1 MTEGAGFTHNSA
13 AHGSTVG
20 IQAEAVH
27 NSNVYIVPP
36 EASPE
41 DKYKVGLRFL
51 ENGVPSRARD
61 LITEAIANGHRNA
74 EVRCHWVLA
83 MLSKRAFHDL
93 DTEERNQLHQASR
106 EVGSYADGVWK
117 TALQVVFD
125 LLAALGDGD
134 ADGANESVLKRLQ
147 DLPLSQRDLII
158 HHLDLVLTGGMKD
171 SLWARTRGLAET
183 HRHSNDR
190 SRRVWAY
197 FEPVPIG
204 PRSELPQAND
214 AHGARDRIG
223 ALVAVFVVT
232 TGFLWIPVVIA
243 QPVAAVVKLLVAL
256 GAGLAAAHFGRQWWY
271 REHRLKAKDE
281 HLSWCANNPLS
292 AGEGFTNRVHLSF
305 SYYFGTRL
313 PAGCDAQQWLAH
325 TAGIRNSLVAEIAF
339 LYRESRISVGRVDW
353 LIRHLAEDVRD
364 RYNNGTLFA
373 YRQQYRT
380 SAETKAIC
388 VIALTVLGIIAVD
401 AVIAALGNSPNLL
414 LSLLAVFGAA
424 WSGRRATSL
433 WLHMDSE
440 ERRFAE
446 ELREH
451 EERLSARQ
459 VEYQCWK
466 TYLDAMRPTET
477 EMETWLT
484 CDKTLFVDEVLRH
497 YQLSWRDIITHTI
510 LMTPAHPY
518 RRAREKGGP
527 WRYSRYHLRL
537 FLVTRDG
544 VREVNAEFDLADS
557 TRTNEQRSNYRF
569 DALSSVQ
576 VTERDNVGYDLE
588 LILSNGPPRKIR
600 VKDADTHQLAPD
612 ENAQQLTNINL
623 DAAGFAHAFRLLE
636 GIAAD
641 GKGWVERNNPNDPPD
656 FTAPD

>member
-1 MTEGAGFTHNSA
+1 MTDGVGFTFNSA

-41 DKYKVGLRFL
+41 DKYRVALRFL
-51 ENGVPSRARD
+51 ENGVPSRARG
-61 LITEAIANGHRNA
+61 LIAEAIAEGHDNA
-74 EVRCHWVLA
+74 EVRFHEVLA
-83 MLSKRAFHDL
+83 LLSKRAYHDL
-93 DTEERNQLHQASR
+93 GPEECEQLKQDSGA
-106 EVGSYADGVWK
+106 VGSYADGEWK

-125 LLAALGDGD
+125 LLEALGD
-134 ADGANESVLKRLQ
+134 ADGATGSVLKRLQ
-147 DLPLSQRDLII
+147 DLPQSQRDLII

-171 SLWARTRGLAET
+171 SLWAETRELAESN
-183 HRHSNDR
+183 RHSNDR
-190 SRRVWAY
+190 AQRVWAY

-204 PRSELPQAND
+204 PRAELPQAN
-214 AHGARDRIG
+214 AAYGARERLG
-223 ALVAVFVVT
+223 LLAGLCVVT
-232 TGFLWIPVVIA
+232 TAFLWISAVIA
-243 QPVAAVVKLLVAL
+243 QPVAAVVELMTAL
-256 GAGLAAAHFGRQWWY
+256 GAGLTAAHFGRQWWY
-271 REHRLKAKDE
+271 QEHRLKAKDK
-281 HLSWCANNPLS
+281 HFSWYANNPPS

-305 SYYFGTRL
+305 SYYFSTRL
-313 PAGCDAQQWLAH
+313 PAGCDAQEWLAY
-325 TAGIRNSLVAEIAF
+325 TAGIRNSLASEIAF

-353 LIRHLAEDVRD
+353 LIRHLAEDVRNRHND
-364 RYNNGTLFA
+364 GTLFA

-380 SAETKAIC
+380 SARTKAIC
-388 VIALTVLGIIAVD
+388 VIALIVLGITAIN
-401 AVIAALGNSPNLL
+401 AVIAALGNSPSFL
-414 LSLLAVFGAA
+414 LSLLALFGAV
-424 WSGRRATSL
+424 WSGRRAMFL
-433 WLHMDSE
+433 WLHMCSE

-446 ELREH
+446 ETQEYN
-451 EERLSARQ
+451 ERLSRWQ
-459 VEYQCWK
+459 VEYEFWK
-466 TYLDAMRPTET
+466 AFVDSTRPSEA

-497 YQLSWRDIITHTI
+497 YQLSWRDVITHTI
-510 LMTPAHPY
+510 LMTPAPPY
-518 RRAREKGGP
+518 DRARERGGP
-527 WRYSRYHLRL
+527 WRYSRYNLRL

-544 VREVNAEFDLADS
+544 VREVNTEFDFADS

-588 LILSNGPPRKIR
+588 LILSNGPARKIR

-612 ENAQQLTNINL
+612 ENAQELTNINL

-641 GKGWVERNNPNDPPD
+641 GKGWIERNDPNNPPH